1 MKINEVTT
9 VITEKPKDKSK
20 VPNRLAALDKDGDK
34 VLWKDVI
41 KDPSKAHAEIDVDGI
56 DYKIY
61 IDDKDNN
68 MYVFDASRG
77 SFVKADQN
85 FVRRAMGKNLSS
97 RLSPQR
103 DPKFTDIVRSYI
115 DKDDLRQPGAGQATK
130 SSNIGGV
137 IGSRIGGHI
146 DNLIKRIR
154 GKLMTTK
161 YAGFIG
167 LGNIGQPMAQHLNAS
182 NFPLMVF
189 DHFPEAMASLVEAGA
204 KAASNAAEIAQYC
217 NYIGLCVRDDN
228 DVNDLLYGDQGI
240 LEYSTAGTLIAIHST
255 VTQASLLRWA
265 SDAAAKDIHLIDA
278 PMTGG
283 ANGAEAGTLCYMVGG
298 ESAQIEQCRPYLNT
312 SAAKIIH
319 AGNLGAGI
327 ALKLCNNLIT
337 YSQFTAM
344 SEATRLAEACSRP
357 CLTSA

>member
-1 MKINEVTT
+1 
-9 VITEKPKDKSK
+9 
-20 VPNRLAALDKDGDK
+20 
-34 VLWKDVI
+34 
-41 KDPSKAHAEIDVDGI
+41 
-56 DYKIY
+56 
-61 IDDKDNN
+61 
-68 MYVFDASRG
+68 
-77 SFVKADQN
+77 
-85 FVRRAMGKNLSS
+85 
-97 RLSPQR
+97 
-103 DPKFTDIVRSYI
+103 
-115 DKDDLRQPGAGQATK
+115 
-130 SSNIGGV
+130 
-137 IGSRIGGHI
+137 
-146 DNLIKRIR
+146 
-154 GKLMTTK
+154 MTTK

-182 NFPLMVF
+182 DFPLMVF
-189 DHFPEAMASLVEAGA
+189 DHFPEAMANLVEAGA
-204 KAASNAAEIAQYC
+204 KAASNTAEIAQNC

-240 LEYSTAGTLIAIHST
+240 LENSTAGTLIAIHST

-283 ANGAEAGTLCYMVGG
+283 ANGAEAGTLCYMIGG
-298 ESAQIEQCRPYLNT
+298 ESAQVEQCRPYLNT

-344 SEATRLAEACSRP
+344 SEATRLAEACGLSAEVLREVGKENGVINEQMYMFISNRNALAANGDQATIDKYMGP
-357 CLTSA
+357 MGLLGEKDLNCALTTAADLQLSLPATEVIRDMIHDVFIAKA

>member
-1 MKINEVTT
+1 
-9 VITEKPKDKSK
+9 
-20 VPNRLAALDKDGDK
+20 
-34 VLWKDVI
+34 
-41 KDPSKAHAEIDVDGI
+41 
-56 DYKIY
+56 
-61 IDDKDNN
+61 
-68 MYVFDASRG
+68 
-77 SFVKADQN
+77 
-85 FVRRAMGKNLSS
+85 
-97 RLSPQR
+97 
-103 DPKFTDIVRSYI
+103 
-115 DKDDLRQPGAGQATK
+115 
-130 SSNIGGV
+130 
-137 IGSRIGGHI
+137 
-146 DNLIKRIR
+146 
-154 GKLMTTK
+154 MTTK

-182 NFPLMVF
+182 DFPLMVF

-204 KAASNAAEIAQYC
+204 KAASNAAEIAQNC

-240 LEYSTAGTLIAIHST
+240 LENSTAGTLIAIHST

-344 SEATRLAEACSRP
+344 SEATRLAEACGLSAEVLREVGKENGVINEQMYMFISNRNALAANGDQATIDKYMGP
-357 CLTSA
+357 MGLLGEKDLNCALTTAADLQLSLPATEVIRDMINDVFIAKA